1 MQTLTSTIADLW
13 RSERNVQEAYY
24 TLQGLASAHELA
36 KKDGFQIPLAQ
47 YVDAINAAMAFL
59 QPLVVP
65 DSEQ

>member
-1 MQTLTSTIADLW
+1 MQTLSSTIADLQ

-47 YVDAINAAMAFL
+47 YVEAIAAAMAFL
-59 QPLVVP
+59 QSLVVAS
-65 DSEQ
+65 SEQ